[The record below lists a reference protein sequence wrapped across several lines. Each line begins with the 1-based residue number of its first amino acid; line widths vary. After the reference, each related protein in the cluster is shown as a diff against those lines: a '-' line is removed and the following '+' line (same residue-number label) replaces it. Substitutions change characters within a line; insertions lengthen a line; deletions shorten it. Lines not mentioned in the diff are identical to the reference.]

1 MHGYKIER
9 LTNYKMPIPN
19 VGNNYY
25 KNHSQIS
32 SEIIHRKFKGPLYNE
47 AGKIC
52 IDLTEKYIILENF
65 KF

>member
-1 MHGYKIER
+1 
-9 LTNYKMPIPN
+9 MPLPN

-25 KNHSQIS
+25 RNHSQIS
-32 SEIIHRKFKGPLYNE
+32 SEIIYRKFKGPLYNE

-52 IDLTEKYIILENF
+52 IDLTEKYIVLENF

>member
-1 MHGYKIER
+1 
-9 LTNYKMPIPN
+9 MPLPN

-25 KNHSQIS
+25 RNHSQIS

-52 IDLTEKYIILENF
+52 IDLTEKYIVLENF
-65 KF
+65 KFQT